1 MSTKNGLGKLYDRLS
16 PDERFRLDVLAMA
29 RGDEEESEHL
39 TSTCPR
45 RSYTMNEVGF
55 TGRWRGALELT
66 LLTLLDLRAR
76 MDKAQMIDAFR
87 VMFPYLKTVWENDT
101 QEAYFDGHRSGSSH
115 AWRKAG
121 REGEPPGWESDD
133 EEEAERNADPAI
145 ESDLDK
151 ISERGEGAFDFIVSA
166 LERLEREFT
175 EEALSQWAAYRGL
188 CEEKLELEA
197 MELLKA
203 IMPQAVQYAQGLE
216 ERASRLEIEPDLKSV
231 EEYRAITDDAW
242 SSFVRG
248 SSWRGR

>member
-39 TSTCPR
+39 TNTCPR

-76 MDKAQMIDAFR
+76 MDKVQMIDAFG
-87 VMFPYLKTVWENDT
+87 VMFPYLRTLWEDDT
-101 QEAYFDGHRSGSSH
+101 HEAYFDGHRSGSSH

-121 REGEPPGWESDD
+121 KDGEPPGWESD
-133 EEEAERNADPAI
+133 EEEAERGEDPAI
-145 ESDLDK
+145 EGELEK
-151 ISERGEGAFDFIVSA
+151 MSERCEDAFGFIVSA
-166 LERLEREFT
+166 LEKLEREFT
-175 EEALSQWAAYRGL
+175 QEALSQWAAYRGL

-197 MELLKA
+197 MELVKA
-203 IMPQAVQYAQGLE
+203 IMPEAAKYAQGLE

-231 EEYRAITDDAW
+231 EQYRAIVDDAW

>member
-1 MSTKNGLGKLYDRLS
+1 MSAKNGLGKLYDRLT
-16 PDERFRLDVLAMA
+16 PEERFRLDVLAMA

-39 TSTCPR
+39 TNTCPR

-76 MDKAQMIDAFR
+76 MDKVQMIDAFR
-87 VMFPYLKTVWENDT
+87 ATFPYLRTVWENDT
-101 QEAYFDGHRSGSSH
+101 HEAYFDGHRSGSSH

-121 REGEPPGWESDD
+121 REGEPPGWEHDD
-133 EEEAERNADPAI
+133 EEAERGEDPAI
-145 ESDLDK
+145 EGDLGR
-151 ISERGEGAFDFIVSA
+151 ISERCEDAFGFIVRA
-166 LERLEREFT
+166 VERLEREFT
-175 EEALSQWAAYRGL
+175 QEALSQWAAYRGL
-188 CEEKLELEA
+188 CEETLELEA

-203 IMPQAVQYAQGLE
+203 IMPEAVQYAQGIE
-216 ERASRLEIEPDLKSV
+216 ERAERLELEPDSESV
-231 EEYRAITDDAW
+231 EEYRAITDDTW